1 MPVSDPEKKAEIN
14 SKITR
19 IVHNAK
25 ELEESK
31 NYWPQKLR
39 RINVVL
45 VRQLWQ

>member
-14 SKITR
+14 SKIIR

-31 NYWPQKLR
+31 NYRPQK
-39 RINVVL
+39 IKKD
-45 VRQLWQ
+45 